1 MSDLSIE
8 QGMNEKFASQSK
20 KGQGESEAFLSAFKE
35 RRTYY
40 QISKNAAIPDSR
52 VEEIVKYTIKH
63 VPSSFNGQTTRA
75 LILFNED
82 HDEFW
87 NTTSTILSSMLPAD
101 QMAKTQQRL
110 DGFKAGHGTVLFFD
124 DESVIRQQQE
134 AFKLY
139 ADNFPIWANQSN
151 GMAQLLIWTA
161 LEKEGFGA
169 SLQHYNPLV
178 DAAVQTKWKVPLEWK
193 LLAQMPFGVPTGEPG
208 PKDFKPLDERVWT
221 AGKKD

>member
-1 MSDLSIE
+1 MSSLNIE
-8 QGMNEKFASQSK
+8 QSIDSKFSQSK
-20 KGQGESEAFLSAFKE
+20 KGQGESEAFLSVLKE
-35 RRTYY
+35 RRTFY
-40 QISKNAAIPDSR
+40 QISKSSAIPDSR
-52 VEEIVKYTIKH
+52 VEEIVKYAIKH

-87 NTTSTILSSMLPAD
+87 NSTAGVLASMLPAD
-101 QMAKTQQRL
+101 QMEKTQQRL
-110 DGFKAGHGTVLFFD
+110 DGFKAGHGTILFFD
-124 DESVIRQQQE
+124 DEAVIRQQQE

-139 ADNFPIWANQSN
+139 ADNFPIWANQTN
-151 GMAQLLIWTA
+151 GMAQLTVWTA
-161 LEKEGFGA
+161 LEKEGFGC

-178 DAAVQTKWKVPLEWK
+178 DSVVQNKWKVPLTWK

-208 PKDFKPLDERVWT
+208 PKDFKSLEERVMV